1 MGRATRRTVDDPGHR
16 RDGPTDGAGDGGTV
30 IARPAP
36 VIAVVVAVAVVAI
49 GVVSVLPGSLPR
61 RLVHDARNELCRKGP
76 TDHATVAL
84 GDSLTRMN
92 SDPRWDFLGTDSW
105 FAIDSCDGRM
115 AYGYDAGVSGDTT
128 AQMLARFPTDVA
140 ARHPQQVIILGGT
153 NDVLQHVPA
162 PVTISHL
169 RQLIEESRVLGAS
182 VAIGTIPPIDGSP
195 STDAVDGLN
204 ARIEA
209 LAAGTHSPLIDFHAA
224 VAEGDA
230 YRPGWTVD
238 GVHPALRG
246 AEAMASAAAA
256 VVPRRR

>member
-1 MGRATRRTVDDPGHR
+1 
-16 RDGPTDGAGDGGTV
+16 
-30 IARPAP
+30 
-36 VIAVVVAVAVVAI
+36 VAI

-61 RLVHDARNELCRKGP
+61 RIYHDVRNELCRKGP

-92 SDPRWDFLGTDSW
+92 SDPGWNFLGTSW

-115 AYGYDAGVSGDTT
+115 AYGYHAGVYGNTT
-128 AQMLARFPTDVA
+128 AQMLARFPTDLA
-140 ARHPQQVIILGGT
+140 ARHPKEVIILGGT

-182 VAIGTIPPIDGSP
+182 VAVGTIPPIDSGP
-195 STDAVDGLN
+195 FTDAVDGLN
-204 ARIEA
+204 ARIA
-209 LAAGTHSPLIDFHAA
+209 TLAAATHSTLIDFHAA

-238 GVHPALRG
+238 GVHPTLRG
-246 AEAMASAAAA
+246 AEAMASAAVAA
-256 VVPRRR
+256 IDPRPR